1 MKPQF
6 DNKVMSSFFLWFDN
20 KLLTKG
26 EAYENTTGQFYST
39 SDEYY
44 GYQTY
49 SSSYS
54 QFVSDASI
62 TGATIPMGLYVG
74 NNLINVGEGGS
85 DGLYDINYLNGK
97 AYFSGVQS
105 SDVTGSFSIKDFNI
119 YLTNETEDQIL
130 FETKYT
136 KRNKIDLTPTGLEA
150 DTKTYPVVYLKAMGT
165 SNEPVSF
172 GGQDITTVNV
182 RAIVLAQSQFE
193 LDAIGSIFRDT
204 KKTLV
209 PFFEESDMPFNS
221 FGGYKSGAQYN
232 YTTVAASKTSV
243 NSCFIEDVFVSSF
256 DRGVQSKIS
265 SLNPDV
271 FTCIID
277 FELNNFRYPRSS

>member
-26 EAYENTTGQFYST
+26 EAYENTNGLFYST

-62 TGATIPMGLYVG
+62 AGATIPVQLSV
-74 NNLINVGEGGS
+74 GGS
-85 DGLYDINYLNGK
+85 PISVGSNGLYDINYLNGK
-97 AYFSGVQS
+97 AYFSASQTSTVSGN
-105 SDVTGSFSIKDFNI
+105 FSIKDFNI

-136 KRNKIDLTPTGLEA
+136 QRNKIDLTPEGLEA
-150 DTKTYPVVYLKAMGT
+150 NTLFYKRVIPLRSYL
-165 SNEPVSF
+165 
-172 GGQDITTVNV
+172 
-182 RAIVLAQSQFE
+182 
-193 LDAIGSIFRDT
+193 
-204 KKTLV
+204 
-209 PFFEESDMPFNS
+209 
-221 FGGYKSGAQYN
+221 
-232 YTTVAASKTSV
+232 
-243 NSCFIEDVFVSSF
+243 
-256 DRGVQSKIS
+256 
-265 SLNPDV
+265 
-271 FTCIID
+271 
-277 FELNNFRYPRSS
+277 